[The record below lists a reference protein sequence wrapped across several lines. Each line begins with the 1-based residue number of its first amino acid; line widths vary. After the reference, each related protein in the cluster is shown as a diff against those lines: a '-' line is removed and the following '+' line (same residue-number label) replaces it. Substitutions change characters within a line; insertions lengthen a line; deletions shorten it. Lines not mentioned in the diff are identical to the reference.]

1 MCVCALLSEYRPFQ
15 NITEFDGQDGC
26 GSNSWNMVDVDLP
39 QEKSTDPGVLLSS
52 LKPWTQYA
60 IFVKAVTL
68 VVEDK
73 HVLGA
78 KSEVVY
84 IRTNASGWHYHY
96 PSNIHPISSTQST
109 IWLVTPAN
117 LLQFHSAVNA
127 TRCPCICQLL
137 LVPDGEVVTSHLS
150 QWKQN
155 PLSPPLAATGWRP
168 WTLPA

>member
-1 MCVCALLSEYRPFQ
+1 MYTESICALLSRCRPFQ

-39 QEKSTDPGVLLSS
+39 PEKSTDPGVFLSP

-73 HVLGA
+73 HIPGA

-84 IRTNASGWHYHY
+84 IRTNASGWLDHY
-96 PSNIHPISSTQST
+96 PTDIDLISCVQSR
-109 IWLVTPAN
+109 V
-117 LLQFHSAVNA
+117 
-127 TRCPCICQLL
+127 
-137 LVPDGEVVTSHLS
+137 
-150 QWKQN
+150 
-155 PLSPPLAATGWRP
+155 
-168 WTLPA
+168 